1 VLFELLQATGPRGV
15 GAPEVALIVF
25 CGFIILVVFLAAVLA
40 VMLLFRAVDR
50 AIFHR

>member
-1 VLFELLQATGPRGV
+1 
-15 GAPEVALIVF
+15 
-25 CGFIILVVFLAAVLA
+25 VVFLAAVLA